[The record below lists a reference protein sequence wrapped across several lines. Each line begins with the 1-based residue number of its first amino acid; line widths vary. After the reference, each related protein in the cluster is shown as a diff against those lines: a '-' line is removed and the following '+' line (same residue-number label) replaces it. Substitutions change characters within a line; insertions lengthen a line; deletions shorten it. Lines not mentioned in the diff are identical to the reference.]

1 MPLPRR
7 RLLQGP
13 PRTAILPTLLFAGYA
28 FVLLLQAVSAFVLP
42 NSRHHH
48 HHRQHYYHVQPT
60 STRLAL
66 SQAFSLGLSADQ
78 VEEKLEELWMT
89 DVPSSLDSIIDE
101 AQASLGVALA
111 AGEKRLRVDVR
122 TPGMDEQFEQT
133 AIREKALLLGVIE
146 AFFPLFAAQPTKILF
161 DSEGDAALASK
172 AYSRGFDIP
181 ATCSF
186 AGLSPQSIA
195 PTDEIIF
202 LIEPTNRPGSPVIS
216 AIQSLLDTNP
226 DKTFIL
232 FNPNLEPSGA
242 GLGIRE
248 RDRRQQFLDSFKSAY
263 IYLCL
268 ASLSRPALIPRELGT
283 FHYQFEQN
291 NYRLLRC
298 LLTEDGP
305 GSLNRF
311 LKRPIY
317 PSSSLTPTAT
327 NPPKFYLVKEWA
339 GVRPAQ
345 EELSRAMQ
353 GAEAVLEGLIRGL
366 SEGEGGKEGAARSV
380 MKIETVDEA
389 KRVLVEASQTRKVA
403 PELVG
408 AAISFLEKSARKGKK
423 SPEDGEK
430 EAEELLRKITGRWR
444 LIFTTGTKGTQNTI
458 GKINYFP
465 VKAVQSFGVP
475 FSSSLPPSSPSEYAN
490 VIYLGPWPVVQV
502 LGSFNCPKFQKLE
515 FKVDSIKLGPVGF
528 GSKGDGFFTFFY
540 VDEAVAVA
548 RGQGGGLALWYK
560 Q

>member
-1 MPLPRR
+1 M
-7 RLLQGP
+7 
-13 PRTAILPTLLFAGYA
+13 
-28 FVLLLQAVSAFVLP
+28 
-42 NSRHHH
+42 
-48 HHRQHYYHVQPT
+48 
-60 STRLAL
+60 
-66 SQAFSLGLSADQ
+66 
-78 VEEKLEELWMT
+78 
-89 DVPSSLDSIIDE
+89 
-101 AQASLGVALA
+101 
-111 AGEKRLRVDVR
+111 
-122 TPGMDEQFEQT
+122 
-133 AIREKALLLGVIE
+133 IE
-146 AFFPLFAAQPTKILF
+146 AFFPLFAGQPTKILF

-216 AIQSLLDTNP
+216 AIQSLLDTHP

-268 ASLSRPALIPRELGT
+268 ASLSRPQLVPRELGT
-283 FHYQFEQN
+283 LHYQFEKN

-311 LKRPIY
+311 LKRRIY
-317 PSSSLTPTAT
+317 PSSSLTPTAAK
-327 NPPKFYLVKEWA
+327 PPKFYLVEEWA

-345 EELSRAMQ
+345 EELSKAME
-353 GAEAVLEGLIRGL
+353 GAEAVLEGLIKQVGG
-366 SEGEGGKEGAARSV
+366 GEGGALSV
-380 MKIETVDEA
+380 MKIETVEEA
-389 KRVLVEASQTRKVA
+389 KRVLVEAAQTRKVA
-403 PELVG
+403 AELVG
-408 AAISFLEKSARKGKK
+408 AAIVFLEKTARKGKK

-430 EAEELLRKITGRWR
+430 EAAELLRKITGRWR
-444 LIFTTGTKGTQNTI
+444 LIFTTGTKGTQATI

-475 FSSSLPPSSPSEYAN
+475 FSPSIPPSSPSEYAN
-490 VIYLGPWPVVQV
+490 VIYLGSWPAVQV
-502 LGSFNCPKFQKLE
+502 LGSFSCPRFQKLE
-515 FKVDSIKLGPVGF
+515 FKVESIKLGPIGF

-560 Q
+560 E